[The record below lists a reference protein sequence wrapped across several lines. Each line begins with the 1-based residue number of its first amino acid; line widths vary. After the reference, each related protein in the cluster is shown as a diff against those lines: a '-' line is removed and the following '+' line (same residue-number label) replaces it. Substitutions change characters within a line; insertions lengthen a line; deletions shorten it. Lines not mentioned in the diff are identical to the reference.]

1 MIDFISF
8 LKIVGWV
15 YIILIPLWAITGCGV
30 QHYSEARE
38 IATEQIKN
46 LRKRKHRRIKRAIA
60 QRAEHLLYMERVS
73 GSKPLGPIKLI
84 VFLGFCFT
92 MVCSLGMMVVILL
105 LPIDS
110 IPIPINIWTK
120 IGIGSIF
127 IYFMIGLDVSLF
139 RIIEMK

>member
-1 MIDFISF
+1 
-8 LKIVGWV
+8 
-15 YIILIPLWAITGCGV
+15 
-30 QHYSEARE
+30 
-38 IATEQIKN
+38 
-46 LRKRKHRRIKRAIA
+46 
-60 QRAEHLLYMERVS
+60 
-73 GSKPLGPIKLI
+73 
-84 VFLGFCFT
+84 